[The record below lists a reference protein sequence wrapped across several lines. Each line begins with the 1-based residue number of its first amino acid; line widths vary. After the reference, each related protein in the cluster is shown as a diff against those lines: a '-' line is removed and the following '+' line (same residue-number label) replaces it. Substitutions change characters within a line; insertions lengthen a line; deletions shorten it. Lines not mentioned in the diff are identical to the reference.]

1 MDRTK
6 AQLTADIHC
15 HRQRLDRTL
24 AMLGNRIERAKQL
37 PRRAGRMTGV
47 VVLGGALVATV
58 ALLMRFFVRRFAA

>member
-6 AQLTADIHC
+6 AQLTSDIRC

-24 AMLGNRIERAKQL
+24 TLLRDRLERAKQL

-58 ALLMRFFVRRFAA
+58 ALLMRFFVRRFAH